1 MKLIHA
7 GYEILTPIDG
17 LTELKAIE
25 LAARVC
31 YKSEAAITEDG
42 ESAKKLIRRLIE
54 SGHEAMLEH
63 SFLSVKFTVDRGVT
77 HELIRHRLCS
87 FAQEST
93 RYCNYS
99 GEKFG
104 HDVRFVI
111 PYFFEEK
118 LQSPNPCDAM
128 LLGLWTG
135 ACQKAECTYFELLKR
150 GATPQEAR
158 TVLPNSTAA
167 DIVVTANF
175 REWRHIL
182 KLRTAK
188 DAHPQMREVMCPLG
202 EELQRRIP
210 VIFDDCVT
218 AWRETT

>member
-1 MKLIHA
+1 MKLIYPSFEVQWPHE
-7 GYEILTPIDG
+7 YELGHYITDIVNIARTCYRSHISSNYEDS
-17 LTELKAIE
+17 KAF
-25 LAARVC
+25 V
-31 YKSEAAITEDG
+31 K
-42 ESAKKLIRRLIE
+42 RLIDN
-54 SGHEAMLEH
+54 GHEAMLEH
-63 SFLSVKFTVDRGVT
+63 KSLTVKLTVDRGVT
-77 HELIRHRLCS
+77 HELVRHRMAS

-99 GEKFG
+99 GEKFR

-111 PYFFEEK
+111 PCFFDERKGTDKSE
-118 LQSPNPCDAM
+118 QF
-128 LLGLWTG
+128 GLWLD
-135 ACQKAECTYFELLKR
+135 ACQRAEEMYFALLQN

-202 EELQRRIP
+202 EELKARIP

>member
-1 MKLIHA
+1 M
-7 GYEILTPIDG
+7 
-17 LTELKAIE
+17 
-25 LAARVC
+25 
-31 YKSEAAITEDG
+31 
-42 ESAKKLIRRLIE
+42 
-54 SGHEAMLEH
+54 
-63 SFLSVKFTVDRGVT
+63 T
-77 HELIRHRLCS
+77 HELVRHRMAS

-111 PYFFEEK
+111 PCFFDERKDTDKSEQFSLWLEACQRTEEMYFAL
-118 LQSPNPCDAM
+118 LQS
-128 LLGLWTG
+128 
-135 ACQKAECTYFELLKR
+135 

-158 TVLPNSTAA
+158 TILPNSTAA

-182 KLRTAK
+182 RLRTAK

>member
-1 MKLIHA
+1 MKLVKP

-17 LTELKAIE
+17 LKELQAIE
-25 LAARVC
+25 LAARSC

-42 ESAKKLIRRLIE
+42 ESAKKLIRCLIE

-63 SFLSVKFTVDRGVT
+63 SFLSVRFTVDRGVT
-77 HELIRHRLCS
+77 HELVRHRLCS

-111 PYFFEEK
+111 PYFFK
-118 LQSPNPCDAM
+118 DKPDAFGIWADACVRAEQAYFD
-128 LLGLWTG
+128 LLDGD
-135 ACQKAECTYFELLKR
+135 
-150 GATPQEAR
+150 ATPQEAR
-158 TVLPNSTAA
+158 TVLPNSTVA

-182 KLRTAK
+182 RLRTAK

-202 EELQRRIP
+202 MELQRRIP